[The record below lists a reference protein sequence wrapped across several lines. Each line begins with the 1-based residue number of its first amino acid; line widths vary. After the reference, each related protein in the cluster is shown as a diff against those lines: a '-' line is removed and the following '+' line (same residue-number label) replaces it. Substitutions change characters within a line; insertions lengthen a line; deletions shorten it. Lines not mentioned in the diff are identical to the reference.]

1 MTVSPVTPDSPR
13 ASRWLLTGVR
23 GLSGAVAIL
32 LVACSDSVGP
42 PVPAEVE
49 LDATSVTMTYIG
61 EQVQLTATIRDQG
74 GNALSMAQRSWHSL
88 DETVATVSQTGLV
101 TAVGSGSTQV
111 SVRSGSVSGSVP
123 VTVSQEPVSVELEP
137 DSVTLGNPGDTTRLV
152 VAVLDFLGTPVA
164 GAPLVWSSGDSAVA
178 VVDGLGR
185 VTAVGTGRT
194 YIRAVAGAARDST
207 LARVVEPL
215 ILTAVDPVP
224 TEAPV
229 ASEVVLRAVVTD
241 GGGTPRPGA
250 SVSWSAD
257 ALSGAITSSTET
269 VTDANG
275 MVSATWTLASSAGPQ
290 HASASVQGAGSLAF
304 TVEATP
310 GPAASAFVTADSVL
324 LSGPGEQVLLAATV
338 VDSWGNP
345 TSGEVTWSSGDSNVA
360 TAETGGLVTASGPG
374 VTWVRATLGE
384 PVDSLQV
391 TVELRGAITLTFDDG
406 WLSVYDNAWPV
417 IQEFPGLR
425 ANIGVYTE
433 AVGWEAFVTEA
444 HLDEL
449 HQAGWSMVSHTVT
462 HDSLSTLTAADLEFE
477 LRESQAWLQARGY
490 RGTDILIAPYHD
502 LTAAVEAA
510 AAQYYVAGR
519 GMSATET
526 EPETMEGW
534 MPTNPF
540 GLTAVE
546 ADLLPYTS
554 AAGREKLRGLLQRAV
569 DEGAFLDVFFHQVP
583 TDRVG
588 AFRALLQVLWEFR
601 DRVLPYHE
609 LFPPS
614 PRVVR

>member
-1 MTVSPVTPDSPR
+1 
-13 ASRWLLTGVR
+13 
-23 GLSGAVAIL
+23 
-32 LVACSDSVGP
+32 
-42 PVPAEVE
+42 
-49 LDATSVTMTYIG
+49 MTYIG

-275 MVSATWTLASSAGPQ
+275 MVSANWTLASSAGPQ

-338 VDSWGNP
+338 V
-345 TSGEVTWSSGDSNVA
+345 EVS
-360 TAETGGLVTASGPG
+360 PG
-374 VTWVRATLGE
+374 FA
-384 PVDSLQV
+384 
-391 TVELRGAITLTFDDG
+391 
-406 WLSVYDNAWPV
+406 
-417 IQEFPGLR
+417 
-425 ANIGVYTE
+425 
-433 AVGWEAFVTEA
+433 
-444 HLDEL
+444 
-449 HQAGWSMVSHTVT
+449 
-462 HDSLSTLTAADLEFE
+462 
-477 LRESQAWLQARGY
+477 
-490 RGTDILIAPYHD
+490 
-502 LTAAVEAA
+502 
-510 AAQYYVAGR
+510 
-519 GMSATET
+519 
-526 EPETMEGW
+526 
-534 MPTNPF
+534 
-540 GLTAVE
+540 
-546 ADLLPYTS
+546 
-554 AAGREKLRGLLQRAV
+554 
-569 DEGAFLDVFFHQVP
+569 
-583 TDRVG
+583 
-588 AFRALLQVLWEFR
+588 
-601 DRVLPYHE
+601 
-609 LFPPS
+609 PPS
-614 PRVVR
+614 GSLWTPSRSRWSYEARLR